1 MHLCELRSVVGDCCP
16 AQNHHG
22 IQDLRVLMGTESAV
36 MKCHLVDDCAIR
48 QLVSFEFEHI
58 IAGLIWTLVVWR
70 TSKHM
75 IYCRHSSHP

>member
-1 MHLCELRSVVGDCCP
+1 MHLCELRSVLGDYCP
-16 AQNHHG
+16 AQ
-22 IQDLRVLMGTESAV
+22 IEDLRVWMGTESAV
-36 MKCHLVDDCAIR
+36 MKCHLLDDCAIR

-75 IYCRHSSHP
+75 IYCRHGSHP